1 MNKRTK
7 LTCVI
12 LAVVLCA
19 GFAAGCGKGEAQ
31 ETAAQ
36 PTKIT
41 SAPDVT
47 EPPAAVVTPEPTPTA
62 TPEQA
67 TDIAQLQPKS
77 EKFMQPKSLD
87 GIDPLNDKVI
97 ALTFDDGP
105 NPVKTPEMLDILKEN
120 GVVATFFVVGNLV
133 EEHPG
138 IVKRAYEE
146 GNEIGT
152 HSYTHPEKTWTGMS
166 ESEILDEYTKAN
178 DAIEA
183 ETGLRTLF
191 DRPVGGGMK
200 EEMAEQIGREQIIW
214 SVDPEDWNNAKGYRD
229 ADKIYDHVMNGTNGG
244 GKATDGA
251 VVLSH
256 EIYQSTVDA
265 YKKIIPA
272 LKEQGYKFV
281 TVSQMMQIA
290 EIRGAEIPYL
300 FHKAPGADETAAD

>member
-12 LAVVLCA
+12 LAAVLCA

-36 PTKIT
+36 PTNIT

-47 EPPAAVVTPEPTPTA
+47 EPPAASVTPEPTP

-152 HSYTHPEKTWTGMS
+152 HSYTHPEKTWRGMS

-300 FHKAPGADETAAD
+300 FHKAPGADEAAAD